1 MNGSKSHDIKT
12 RWGFARVNEEITCQ
26 VRIRYYK
33 NMQISEKDNFS
44 EISHAK
50 KIFLKACVLKTEDDR
65 VACLWCYHLFQ
76 NWSDKNIISNK
87 KGRKKKPQSSSKGGE
102 KFWTFKLA
110 NILLH
115 DGCVLYQCQNGLIQ
129 GIIFPLIVIQPRDPF
144 IIICLS
150 KLYHTEMTW
159 NTDTSDSPYRR
170 LVKFWTDQLAFIHK
184 ITSLVPC
191 FKDINF
197 SHKISETFYT
207 MKILWFWTCKN
218 QLPAIV
224 RCLQTSI
231 NFFFLQLF
239 L

>member
-1 MNGSKSHDIKT
+1 MEISTNHEIHQSLFTRSGLVLFRNKRNRAKSTKPFQMWPKTFHMAIIVKKKCLFVLEAIKVSRKILMNGSKSHDIKT

-115 DGCVLYQCQNGLIQ
+115 DGCVLYQCQNG
-129 GIIFPLIVIQPRDPF
+129 F
-144 IIICLS
+144 
-150 KLYHTEMTW
+150 
-159 NTDTSDSPYRR
+159 YRG
-170 LVKFWTDQLAFIHK
+170 
-184 ITSLVPC
+184 
-191 FKDINF
+191 
-197 SHKISETFYT
+197 
-207 MKILWFWTCKN
+207 
-218 QLPAIV
+218 
-224 RCLQTSI
+224 
-231 NFFFLQLF
+231 
-239 L
+239 